1 MTDSDRYSVYNP
13 VEVKPSEVMG
23 SLFLGILSIILL
35 IALLRSQRQ
44 LLRLQ
49 ERLLAQEE
57 TPGSDGV

>member
-1 MTDSDRYSVYNP
+1 MTNSDKYSVYNP
-13 VEVKPSEVMG
+13 VEVKPNEVLG

-49 ERLLAQEE
+49 ERLIMQDSTE
-57 TPGSDGV
+57 PDGA